1 MGLLARRQDDGDEV
15 VGDGLS
21 LQMDLGERVCAECG
35 RDLHPWEA
43 TCPVDGGA
51 PVAPEA
57 RKASNAMPVPA
68 HLLAEE
74 PDDD

>member
-21 LQMDLGERVCAECG
+21 LRMDLGERVCSACG
-35 RDLHPWEA
+35 RDLHPWEEV
-43 TCPVDGGA
+43 CPADGGV
-51 PVAPEA
+51 PVAPA
-57 RKASNAMPVPA
+57 TRRSATAPAVPA

-74 PDDD
+74 PESD